1 MAQHNTIARDPAAG
15 GAAGKACGSP
25 LQQTCTT
32 DCATIVATVKM
43 PRPDCAL
50 RGGDRGGSACA
61 CRRVGMPRSFW
72 PAHQWCRRRD
82 RARRTRPGQLGRPQ
96 GFRRRQGLGRRQ
108 WPRLDRRHRPSRVRA
123 GRRKRREGL
132 GAATASRHPLGQRS
146 GAVEWSW
153 RRATTD
159 FGHHRRDA
167 EPRRPK
173 PPECPK
179 EPCDDPGTGEPPGKP
194 GPNFP
199 QSGGGGGG
207 AIEQL
212 PRYKPPS
219 VPEMQL
225 PGELQPAQPGVPG
238 GTAALEAGAGVVAA
252 AAPVGAAVPIALPVI
267 VAPPLGL
274 GIGGGGGPGGAGAQA
289 GLPPAAPRGVPAQP
303 PAGRSSPPANVG
315 SNAAVPN
322 ASYRIGYTEYLR
334 TAGLPQVAALAVP
347 GLVGIMVLT
356 GAGGLV
362 GYRQAKAG
370 HSVTVG
376 GSARFMR

>member
-1 MAQHNTIARDPAAG
+1 MAQHNTIARDPAAAC
-15 GAAGKACGSP
+15 AAHSRCGST

-32 DCATIVATVKM
+32 DCATIVATVNVLS
-43 PRPDCAL
+43 AL
-50 RGGDRGGSACA
+50 RSREVVTEVA
-61 CRRVGMPRSFW
+61 
-72 PAHQWCRRRD
+72 
-82 RARRTRPGQLGRPQ
+82 L
-96 GFRRRQGLGRRQ
+96 
-108 WPRLDRRHRPSRVRA
+108 RVRA
-123 GRRKRREGL
+123 AASACLVASGLLITGAGGAIALADPGQGTGQSDDREGPED
-132 GAATASRHPLGQRS
+132 GS
-146 GAVEWSW
+146 GDDSIGDVV
-153 RRATTD
+153 RRAFGLNDGNGQKISQPRQGPETRWGNRRAPLQGVGEEEPPRTGTPTKTTVT
-159 FGHHRRDA
+159 
-167 EPRRPK
+167 PK
-173 PPECPK
+173 PEDPK
-179 EPCDDPGTGEPPGKP
+179 DPCDDDPGTGDPPGKP
-194 GPNFP
+194 GPNVP
-199 QSGGGGGG
+199 QSGGGGG

-219 VPEMQL
+219 VPDMQL

-274 GIGGGGGPGGAGAQA
+274 GIGGGGGGAGA
-289 GLPPAAPRGVPAQP
+289 GPRTGPAPDVKSIFAQP

-370 HSVTVG
+370 HAVRVG

>member
-1 MAQHNTIARDPAAG
+1 MAQHNTIARGPAAAC
-15 GAAGKACGSP
+15 AAHSRCGSA

-32 DCATIVATVKM
+32 DCATIVATVNAL
-43 PRPDCAL
+43 PDCVL
-50 RGGDRGGSACA
+50 RGGDRSGFACA

-72 PAHQWCRRRD
+72 PAHEWCRGRD
-82 RARRTRPGQLGRPQ
+82 CACRPRPGPLGRPQ
-96 GFRRRQGLGRRQ
+96 GADDRKGRTTARATARSATSSVARSGWTTAAARRPRSRGSGPTSAGVTAVGRGTVPANRNRRRRI
-108 WPRLDRRHRPSRVRA
+108 
-123 GRRKRREGL
+123 
-132 GAATASRHPLGQRS
+132 
-146 GAVEWSW
+146 
-153 RRATTD
+153 
-159 FGHHRRDA
+159 
-167 EPRRPK
+167 PRRPTQRSRRNRQPRVRRRPNQLC
-173 PPECPK
+173 PPS
-179 EPCDDPGTGEPPGKP
+179 P
-194 GPNFP
+194 GPNPQFP

-207 AIEQL
+207 AVEQL

-219 VPEMQL
+219 VPDMQL

-274 GIGGGGGPGGAGAQA
+274 GIGGGGGGAGA
-289 GLPPAAPRGVPAQP
+289 GPRTGPAPDVKSIFAQP

-370 HSVTVG
+370 HAVRVG

>member
-1 MAQHNTIARDPAAG
+1 
-15 GAAGKACGSP
+15 
-25 LQQTCTT
+25 
-32 DCATIVATVKM
+32 M
-43 PRPDCAL
+43 PVPDCVL
-50 RGGDRGGSACA
+50 RGGDRSGSACA

-72 PAHQWCRRRD
+72 PAHEWCRGRD
-82 RARRTRPGQLGRPQ
+82 CACRPRPGPLGRPQ
-96 GFRRRQGLGRRQ
+96 ECRRPRGIGRPRGR
-108 WPRLDRRHRPSRVRA
+108 RLDRRHRPSRVRD
-123 GRRKRREGL
+123 GRRQRREGL
-132 GAATASRHPLGQRS
+132 GAADSGPTPAGATAVGRGTVPANRNRRRRIPRRLTQRS
-146 GAVEWSW
+146 RPPRV
-153 RRATTD
+153 R
-159 FGHHRRDA
+159 
-167 EPRRPK
+167 RRPNRLS
-173 PPECPK
+173 PP
-179 EPCDDPGTGEPPGKP
+179 TPPGQP
-194 GPNFP
+194 GPNPQFP

-219 VPEMQL
+219 VPDMQL

-274 GIGGGGGPGGAGAQA
+274 GIGGGGGGAGA
-289 GLPPAAPRGVPAQP
+289 GPRTGPAPDVKSIFASP

-370 HSVTVG
+370 HAVRVG